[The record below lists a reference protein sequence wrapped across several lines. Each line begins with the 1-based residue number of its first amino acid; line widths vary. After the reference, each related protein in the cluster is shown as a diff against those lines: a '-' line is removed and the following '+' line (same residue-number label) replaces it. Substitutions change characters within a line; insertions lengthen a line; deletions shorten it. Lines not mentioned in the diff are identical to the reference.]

1 MNLVKFCWSPLILVH
16 NSQITLTDR
25 KISVKAH
32 NTNRVNLPDTVL
44 DLSVQNIVL
53 YNVYFCG

>member
-1 MNLVKFCWSPLILVH
+1 MNLVKFSWSPLILVL